1 MRYSLILVLLSLAG
15 IQAGA
20 ARAADVM
27 LQPLASI
34 TNDRNADL
42 QSLGVLLAAG
52 QVVGLRFDTVNGANP
67 HASDFSLGQMK
78 AGAVLDGDAQHQ
90 AIVLR
95 GSIDS
100 TVGNA
105 DLTVTYLANGLFGT
119 RRDCHARIVRDESG
133 QWHIVNIYDHERV
146 DHLVVETWAFGIS
159 TIGGICPR

>member
-1 MRYSLILVLLSLAG
+1 MRYLAILVLLSLA
-15 IQAGA
+15 QVQTGA
-20 ARAADVM
+20 ASAADVI
-27 LQPLASI
+27 LQPIARV

-42 QSLGVLLAAG
+42 QSLGVLLDAG
-52 QVVGLRFDTVNGANP
+52 QVVGLRFDTIHGADP
-67 HASDFSLGQMK
+67 HESNFSLDEMK
-78 AGAVLDGDAQHQ
+78 AGAVLDGDARHQ

-119 RRDCHARIVRDESG
+119 HKDCQARIVRDQRG

-146 DHLVVETWAFGIS
+146 DHLVVETWTFGIS